1 MRCLD
6 GITDLMDMSL
16 RELQELVMDR
26 EACRAAVH
34 GVAKSQMR
42 LSDPT
47 ELISMNSHVW
57 MGLLF
62 NTLSRFVIALLLG
75 RKAMTNLDSVSIQS
89 MLWFFQ

>member
-1 MRCLD
+1 MRWLD
-6 GITDLMDMSL
+6 GITDSMDMSL
-16 RELQELVMDR
+16 GKLQELVMGR
-26 EACRAAVH
+26 EGWCAAIH
-34 GVAKSQMR
+34 EVAKSQMR
-42 LSDPT
+42 LSDRT

-89 MLWFFQ
+89 KLWFFQ

>member
-1 MRCLD
+1 
-6 GITDLMDMSL
+6 
-16 RELQELVMDR
+16 MDR
-26 EACRAAVH
+26 EACRAAVD

-42 LSDPT
+42 LSDRT

-89 MLWFFQ
+89 KLWFFQ